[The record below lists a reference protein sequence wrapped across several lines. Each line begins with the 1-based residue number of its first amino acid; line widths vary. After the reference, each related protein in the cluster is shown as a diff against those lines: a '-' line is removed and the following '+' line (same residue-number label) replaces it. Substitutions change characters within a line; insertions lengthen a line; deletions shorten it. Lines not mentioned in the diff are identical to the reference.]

1 MKLDID
7 ISDEFLDWLD
17 KLATRCQHREPLMNK
32 VAGIMLDAVDE
43 NFVQGGRPAWKPL
56 TSRDGK
62 PLMKSGR
69 LHGSI
74 EPFAD
79 NDQAVVGT
87 NVVYARIHQE
97 GGKTRPHIIRPRH
110 KKALRFNG
118 RFARQVNHPGSDI
131 PARPFLSLT
140 DDDNDAIRQAV
151 IDYLGG
157 EDG

>member
-7 ISDEFLDWLD
+7 ISDEFRDWLD
-17 KLATRCQHREPLMNK
+17 KLAERCQHREPLMNK

-43 NFVQGGRPAWKPL
+43 NFVQGGRPAWKAL
-56 TSRDGK
+56 QYRDGK
-62 PLMKSGR
+62 PLMKTGR
-69 LHGSI
+69 LHASI

-87 NVVYARIHQE
+87 NLVYARIHQK
-97 GGKTRPHIIRPRH
+97 GGKTRPHIIRPRD
-110 KKALRFNG
+110 KKALYFNG

-140 DDDNDAIRQAV
+140 EDDNDAIRQAI
-151 IDYLGG
+151 IDHLGG
-157 EDG
+157 ED

>member
-7 ISDEFLDWLD
+7 ISDEFRDWLD
-17 KLATRCQHREPLMNK
+17 KLSTRCQHREPLMNK

-43 NFVQGGRPAWKPL
+43 NFIQGGRPAWKPL
-56 TSRDGK
+56 
-62 PLMKSGR
+62 MKTGH

-79 NDQAVVGT
+79 NNQAVVGT
-87 NVVYARIHQE
+87 NVVYARIHQMS
-97 GGKTRPHIIRPRH
+97 GKTRPHIIRPRN
-110 KKALRFNG
+110 KKALYFNG
-118 RFARQVNHPGSDI
+118 RFASQVNHPGSDI

-151 IDYLGG
+151 IDHLGG
-157 EDG
+157 ED

>member
-7 ISDEFLDWLD
+7 ISDEFRDWLD
-17 KLATRCQHREPLMNK
+17 KLAARCQHREPLMNK

-56 TSRDGK
+56 KYRDGK
-62 PLMKSGR
+62 PLMNTGR

-87 NVVYARIHQE
+87 NVVYARIHQM
-97 GGKTRPHIIRPRH
+97 GGETRPHIHPPPAT
-110 KKALRFNG
+110 KKRCTLTDALRV
-118 RFARQVNHPGSDI
+118 RSTTPGSDI

-140 DDDNDAIRQAV
+140 DDDNDRHPP
-151 IDYLGG
+151 GG
-157 EDG
+157 H

>member
-7 ISDEFLDWLD
+7 ISDEFRDWLD
-17 KLATRCQHREPLMNK
+17 KLAARCQHREPLMNK

-43 NFVQGGRPAWKPL
+43 NFVQDGRPAWQPL
-56 TSRDGK
+56 KYRDGK
-62 PLMKSGR
+62 PLMRTGR

-87 NVVYARIHQE
+87 NVVYARIHQM
-97 GGKTRPHIIRPRH
+97 GGKTRPHIIRPRN
-110 KKALRFNG
+110 KKALYFNG
-118 RFARQVNHPGSDI
+118 RFASQVNHPGSDI

-151 IDYLGG
+151 IDHLGG
-157 EDG
+157 ED